1 MSFRKGHCEKRCP
14 TLLLIS
20 PKKPETSSSGP
31 RNRDPARSTT
41 RHTTMQATK
50 AWVICAA
57 SLYFTSLDTKS
68 LIYIQMQSFDLYAC
82 AHGVLARDSGGT
94 VFARKY
100 KSIWPCLSQDFASDY
115 WMHQQA
121 TQKRASLALC
131 WVCVHFVNIRRAL
144 PTSCMCTRQSLSCS
158 LLLKEKHQTM
168 LNRMCKNA
176 GSRGFCLF
184 FCECIY
190 GEYISFHH
198 AANDENRIGSG
209 SHIVGAWYKKC
220 KLCVGGC
227 SGRLMSFLGRPW
239 SREHEKGRKPT
250 AGPHFLRTHR
260 PAL

>member
-121 TQKRASLALC
+121 TQKRASLALLG
-131 WVCVHFVNIRRAL
+131 VCAFCKYPPCSPHKLYVHTPIPLVLIIAERKAPNNAQPHVQKRRQSGVLLVFFASAYMVNIY
-144 PTSCMCTRQSLSCS
+144 PF
-158 LLLKEKHQTM
+158 TM
-168 LNRMCKNA
+168 QRMMKT
-176 GSRGFCLF
+176 G
-184 FCECIY
+184 
-190 GEYISFHH
+190 
-198 AANDENRIGSG
+198 
-209 SHIVGAWYKKC
+209 
-220 KLCVGGC
+220 
-227 SGRLMSFLGRPW
+227 
-239 SREHEKGRKPT
+239 
-250 AGPHFLRTHR
+250 
-260 PAL
+260 